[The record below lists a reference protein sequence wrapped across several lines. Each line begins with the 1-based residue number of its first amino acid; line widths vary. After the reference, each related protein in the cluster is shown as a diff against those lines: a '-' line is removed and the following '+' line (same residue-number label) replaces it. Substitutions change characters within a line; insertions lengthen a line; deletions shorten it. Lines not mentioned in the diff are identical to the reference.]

1 MYRSVSALILC
12 GTLGLAF
19 APDVAAAKN
28 AVCVRTSLGAVVC
41 GQTVAHREA
50 LPKQRY
56 VTRQAATKH
65 SWASRDH
72 TSRYADEGP
81 VSTKDYRGHS
91 QAGHY
96 ERAGSDYFH
105 KTGHQATITD
115 PAKRAR
121 VHQALYGDRPP
132 EVASRERGV
141 EIYTDRSHKP
151 VKRVTSR
158 TTYVEPHSQKS
169 WSHSSQQVN
178 AAKRGSHNVVYRAP
192 SHGQAKRV
200 GTRQDVN
207 SDDAAQP
214 AKGGD
219 QVDDRPGQG
228 EQDQPDRN

>member
-12 GTLGLAF
+12 GTLGFAF
-19 APDVAAAKN
+19 APHLASAKD

-56 VTRQAATKH
+56 VTRQGVTKH
-65 SWASRDH
+65 SWISRDH
-72 TSRYADEGP
+72 SSRYGDEGL
-81 VSTKDYRGHS
+81 VSTKDYRGHP

-96 ERAGSDYFH
+96 ERAGSDYFR
-105 KTGHQATITD
+105 KTGHQATVTD

-121 VHQALYGDRPP
+121 VHQALYGDRPH
-132 EVASRERGV
+132 EIASRERGV

-151 VKRVTSR
+151 GKRVTSR
-158 TTYVEPHSQKS
+158 TMYVEPRSQKS

-178 AAKRGSHNVVYRAP
+178 TAKRGSHNVVYRAP

-200 GTRQDVN
+200 RTQKDVY

-219 QVDDRPGQG
+219 QVDDRSGQG